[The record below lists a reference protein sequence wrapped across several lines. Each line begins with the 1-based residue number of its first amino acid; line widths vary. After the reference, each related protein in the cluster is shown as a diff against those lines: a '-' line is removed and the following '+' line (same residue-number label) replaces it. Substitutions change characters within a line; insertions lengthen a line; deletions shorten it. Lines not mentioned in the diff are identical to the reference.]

1 MLKHTQTSIKIEK
14 IKPYDK
20 NARLHS
26 SEQIKQIMESIK
38 EFGFTNPLIV
48 DSDGNLI
55 AGHGRLEAVK
65 QLNKVDFKDSPILE
79 LPCVEVNGL
88 SENQKRALVIADN
101 RIAENSTWDFELL
114 KMEIDELANENFDLN
129 ILGFNLDELNSL
141 IVGDDASFWE
151 TQEKGDSFKKPDLI
165 QGEGVE
171 LKVILREDNYKRV
184 DTLLK
189 SLSKDKEEA
198 LMELVNA
205 FEKQ

>member
-1 MLKHTQTSIKIEK
+1 MLKHTQTSIKIDK
-14 IKPYDK
+14 IKPYDR

-26 SEQIKQIMESIK
+26 SEQISQIMESIK

-65 QLNKVDFKDSPILE
+65 QLNKVDFKDNPILE

-114 KMEIDELANENFDLN
+114 KLEIDDLVNENFDLSL
-129 ILGFNLDELNSL
+129 LGFSIDELDNL
-141 IVGDDASFWE
+141 IVGDDASFWDA
-151 TQEKGDSFKKPDLI
+151 QKKGDSFKIHDFI
-165 QGEGVE
+165 EERGVE
-171 LKVILREDNYKRV
+171 LKIVLREDNYKIV
-184 DTLLK
+184 DELLK
-189 SLSKDKEEA
+189 TISNDREEA
-198 LMELVNA
+198 LMELVSA
-205 FEKQ
+205 FKE

>member
-1 MLKHTQTSIKIEK
+1 MLKHTQTSIKIDK
-14 IKPYDK
+14 IKPYDR

-26 SEQIKQIMESIK
+26 SEQIAQIMESIK

-55 AGHGRLEAVK
+55 AGHGRLEAIK
-65 QLNKVDFKDSPILE
+65 QLNKVDFKDNPILE

-101 RIAENSTWDFELL
+101 RIAENSTWDFEIL
-114 KMEIDELANENFDLN
+114 KLEIDDLVNENFDLN
-129 ILGFNLDELNSL
+129 LLGFSTDELDNL
-141 IVGDDASFWE
+141 IVGDDSSFWD
-151 TQEKGDSFKKPDLI
+151 TQEKGDSFKNPDLI

-171 LKVILREDNYKRV
+171 LKIILREDNYKRV

-198 LMELVNA
+198 LMEIVNA

>member
-1 MLKHTQTSIKIEK
+1 MLKHTQTNIKIDK
-14 IKPYDK
+14 IKPYDR

-26 SEQIKQIMESIK
+26 SEQISQIMESIK

-55 AGHGRLEAVK
+55 AGHGRLEAIK
-65 QLNKVDFKDSPILE
+65 QLNKVDFKDNPILE

-114 KMEIDELANENFDLN
+114 KMEIDDLVNENFDLN
-129 ILGFNLDELNSL
+129 LLGFSTDELDNL
-141 IVGDDASFWE
+141 IVGDDASFWDA
-151 TQEKGDSFKKPDLI
+151 QEKGDSFKNPDLI

-184 DTLLK
+184 DALLK

-198 LMELVNA
+198 LMEIVNA